1 MVLAPASS
9 ATWSQ
14 NCVKSERQAPCP
26 AGPPPSSS
34 KLLRKSQLLEV
45 HLPCCSDITS
55 LVLELTSN
63 LDWRPTE
70 GFYPGIL

>member
-34 KLLRKSQLLEV
+34 KLLRKSQLLEARRSQFLLQDPP
-45 HLPCCSDITS
+45 HLQRELLQI
-55 LVLELTSN
+55 VL
-63 LDWRPTE
+63 
-70 GFYPGIL
+70 